1 METIFGFSSDPILV
15 NFTQYFL
22 EGRENESNES
32 TEDKMVMWL
41 TYIAYYCLTKD
52 KLSLLPIWVSL
63 LKVTFK
69 RRFVK
74 YDYLLNQRLICL
86 K

>member
-22 EGRENESNES
+22 ERREGESANNV
-32 TEDKMVMWL
+32 EDKIVTWL

-52 KLSLLPIWVSL
+52 KLSLLPLWVSL
-63 LKVTFK
+63 LKVNF
-69 RRFVK
+69 
-74 YDYLLNQRLICL
+74 
-86 K
+86 